1 MATQAQA
8 KIGPRGNAQAVTLSK
23 EVLAAAGLQTG
34 DSVHIEASPAGIQ
47 IRKLDDAYA
56 DAMTAGEECFNR
68 YARTLHDLAR

>member
-23 EVLAAAGLQTG
+23 EV
-34 DSVHIEASPAGIQ
+34 SEAGIQ